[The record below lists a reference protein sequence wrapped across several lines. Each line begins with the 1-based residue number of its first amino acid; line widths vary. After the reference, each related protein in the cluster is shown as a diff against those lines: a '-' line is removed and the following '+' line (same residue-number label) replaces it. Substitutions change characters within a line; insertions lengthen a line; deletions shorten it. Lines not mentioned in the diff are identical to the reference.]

1 MNLLIGL
8 PLKLFSL
15 LFALVRVVLPVL
27 LILLIV
33 WLVRRWKGHPAGQH
47 HAGQT
52 RQEQEPTF
60 KGPVYTVD
68 YEEVEESE
76 DKP

>member
-1 MNLLIGL
+1 MSLLIGL

-15 LFALVRVVLPVL
+15 LFALVRIALPVL
-27 LILLIV
+27 LILLAI
-33 WLVRRWKGHPAGQH
+33 WLVRRLRGQG
-47 HAGQT
+47 GQS
-52 RQEQEPTF
+52 RAEQAQQGKEPTF

-68 YEEVEESE
+68 YEEVDE

>member
-1 MNLLIGL
+1 MSLLIGL

-15 LFALVRVVLPVL
+15 LFALVRIALPVL

-33 WLVRRWKGHPAGQH
+33 WLVRRLRGRGAQYG
-47 HAGQT
+47 GEQT
-52 RQEQEPTF
+52 QAKEPTF

-68 YEEVEESE
+68 YEEVDD

>member
-1 MNLLIGL
+1 MSLLIGL

-15 LFALVRVVLPVL
+15 LFALVRIALPVL

-33 WLVRRWKGHPAGQH
+33 WLVRRLRGQGVENDAGQ
-47 HAGQT
+47 AQQT
-52 RQEQEPTF
+52 KEPTF

-68 YEEVEESE
+68 YEEVDE

>member
-1 MNLLIGL
+1 MSLLIGL

-15 LFALVRVVLPVL
+15 LFALVRIALPVL

-33 WLVRRWKGHPAGQH
+33 WLVRRLRGQG
-47 HAGQT
+47 GQS
-52 RQEQEPTF
+52 RAEQAQQGKEPTF

-68 YEEVEESE
+68 YEEVDE

>member
-1 MNLLIGL
+1 MSLLIGL

-15 LFALVRVVLPVL
+15 LFALVRVALPVL
-27 LILLIV
+27 LILLVV
-33 WLVRRWKGHPAGQH
+33 WLVRRWRGQTTQH

-52 RQEQEPTF
+52 QQEQEPTF

>member
-1 MNLLIGL
+1 MSLLIGL
-8 PLKLFSL
+8 PLKIFAL
-15 LFALVRVVLPVL
+15 LFALVRIALPVL

-33 WLVRRWKGHPAGQH
+33 WLVRRLRGQGVQNDAGQ
-47 HAGQT
+47 A
-52 RQEQEPTF
+52 RQAQEPTF

-68 YEEVEESE
+68 YEEVDE